1 MTCVEVLSTL
11 FVDVHRVSA
20 NVLVVVRAVIVA
32 VVVVV
37 VIRVV
42 IAITPVVATVIV
54 AAVPGRVSVVRP
66 AVIHNRGAVPAAV
79 PTAIPPTA
87 TAMTHHRSD
96 GDPRAE
102 SNNACGRDVSRSV
115 RRSYISRDYIRRP
128 VNNCR
133 VVLRNVDNLRIGRLN
148 DYDLRRLLH
157 HRDLRAG
164 LEITFCF
171 GLRAQSLD
179 CSHYVGLLIVIGLS
193 Q

>member
-66 AVIHNRGAVPAAV
+66 AVIHNRSAVPAAV
-79 PTAIPPTA
+79 PTAIAPAA
-87 TAMTHHRSD
+87 TPVTHHCPNGYS
-96 GDPRAE
+96 RAE
-102 SNNACGRDVSRSV
+102 PNDSCRNYVASGIAGG
-115 RRSYISRDYIRRP
+115 YIGCSINDG
-128 VNNCR
+128 R
-133 VVLRNVDNLRIGRLN
+133 VVLRNVNNLRIGGLN
-148 DYDLRRLLH
+148 
-157 HRDLRAG
+157 
-164 LEITFCF
+164 
-171 GLRAQSLD
+171 
-179 CSHYVGLLIVIGLS
+179 
-193 Q
+193 